1 MYQALKDHPHWSLFL
16 LLNLQVPAWSK
27 TALLHRRYNP
37 TFMASW
43 LSLKHSMQHISSTPS
58 HQADSPRST
67 GVLILG
73 SFCNPHGSSSK
84 LPWTPVDL
92 QPCPRYERLQHGLSM
107 WFSLCSDCH
116 RLVSSLPN
124 SFKCLP
130 HPSGWPWTRGS
141 LPCASAPL
149 SPGKG
154 WSHLLSSFFPL
165 PLCPFFPLSYQV
177 LYGSGYSFS
186 VVSES
191 CQYSPGLLWE
201 LLHL

>member
-1 MYQALKDHPHWSLFL
+1 MLSASGTQGPPSLKSFSIA
-16 LLNLQVPAWSK
+16 QPAGTSMQK
-27 TALLHRRYNP
+27 EIALLHRQLNP

-116 RLVSSLPN
+116 RVVSSLPN
-124 SFKCLP
+124 CFICLP
-130 HPSGWPWTRGS
+130 CRSGWPWIQGS

-154 WSHLLSSFFPL
+154 WSDLLSSFLPL
-165 PLCPFFPLSYQV
+165 PPCPFFPLSY
-177 LYGSGYSFS
+177 
-186 VVSES
+186 
-191 CQYSPGLLWE
+191 
-201 LLHL
+201 